1 MELLKS
7 AEQKLAAG
15 EGLLQEKI
23 AELER
28 EEQVAIFQAIRSA
41 GGCVPCIPSVLVR
54 QLRRSKLTSIIHS
67 LLEYLSS
74 LLRHRCIATL

>member
-1 MELLKS
+1 LSVLELLKS

-15 EGLLQEKI
+15 EASLQEKI

-41 GGCVPCIPSVLVR
+41 GGCVPCI
-54 QLRRSKLTSIIHS
+54 LR
-67 LLEYLSS
+67 Y
-74 LLRHRCIATL
+74 